1 MSYFG
6 GSVSRRSWPRVDLW
20 FMLIFV
26 LSFSGIASS
35 LVLARNLP
43 FFTTVTEQSHTSSL
57 SRDHEHTATTL
68 VLVAAEEI
76 PVGARLAPS
85 MFRLESRIIQD
96 VEHQLVRDPDEIVD
110 SFARLVIA
118 ANTPLLRTATT
129 KTAPSADITT
139 RIPVGFRAVAIPIN
153 VLTGVEGWVRPGATV
168 DVVWSTQHG
177 QQLVVSTIV
186 ENAKVLSVERTLENE
201 VQVKSPSSLIPNH
214 ITLLVT
220 SADAQKIQLAKGS
233 GSLNLSLRGA
243 LDSGA
248 QGSSVL
254 TSESLLIGR
263 KPLSDSKGRVKMNGE
278 EYTLFENRLVP
289 VQQLLAGAPH
299 TN

>member
-6 GSVSRRSWPRVDLW
+6 GSVSRRSWPRIDLW

-35 LVLARNLP
+35 LVLARDLP
-43 FFTTVTEQSHTSSL
+43 FFTNVTEQSHTSSL
-57 SRDHEHTATTL
+57 SNDHEHTATTL
-68 VLVAAEEI
+68 VLVATEEI
-76 PVGARLAPS
+76 PVGARLTPS
-85 MFRLESRIIQD
+85 LFRLESRIIPD
-96 VEHQLVRDPDEIVD
+96 VEHHLVRDPDELVD

-168 DVVWSTQHG
+168 DVVWSTQHA

-201 VQVKSPSSLIPNH
+201 VQVKSPSSLMPHH

-278 EYTLFENRLVP
+278 EYALFENRLVP
-289 VQQLLAGAPH
+289 VQQLLAGAPQ

>member
-35 LVLARNLP
+35 LVLARNVP
-43 FFTTVTEQSHTSSL
+43 FFTNGTEQPHTGALSSNPA
-57 SRDHEHTATTL
+57 HGPITL

-85 MFRLESRIIQD
+85 MFRLESRIIQN

-118 ANTPLLRTATT
+118 ANTPLLRAATT

>member
-6 GSVSRRSWPRVDLW
+6 GSVSKRSRPRVDLW

-35 LVLARNLP
+35 LVLARDLP
-43 FFTTVTEQSHTSSL
+43 FFRTLSGPSSTSSL
-57 SRDHEHTATTL
+57 SIEQGHDTSIL
-68 VLVAAEEI
+68 VLVATEEI
-76 PVGARLAPS
+76 PVGARLTPN
-85 MFRLESRIIQD
+85 MFRLESKTIQD
-96 VEHQLVRDPDEIVD
+96 PDNQLVRNPDDIVD

-118 ANTPLLRTATT
+118 ANTPLLRSATT
-129 KTAPSADITT
+129 HTAPSADITT

-186 ENAKVLSVERTLENE
+186 ENAKVLSVERTLESE
-201 VQVKSPSSLIPNH
+201 VQVKSPTSSIPNH

-263 KPLSDSKGRVKMNGE
+263 KPLSDTKGRVTMNGE
-278 EYTLFENRLVP
+278 EYALFENRLVP

>member
-35 LVLARNLP
+35 LVLARNVP
-43 FFTTVTEQSHTSSL
+43 FFTTGTEQPHTDALSSNPA
-57 SRDHEHTATTL
+57 HGPITL

-96 VEHQLVRDPDEIVD
+96 VEYQLVRDPDEIVD

-278 EYTLFENRLVP
+278 EYALFENRLVP

>member
-1 MSYFG
+1 
-6 GSVSRRSWPRVDLW
+6 
-20 FMLIFV
+20 MLIFV

-35 LVLARNLP
+35 LVLARHVP
-43 FFTTVTEQSHTSSL
+43 FFTNGTEQSHTGALSSNPV
-57 SRDHEHTATTL
+57 HGPITL

-96 VEHQLVRDPDEIVD
+96 IEHQLVRDPDEIVD

-278 EYTLFENRLVP
+278 EYALFENRLVP